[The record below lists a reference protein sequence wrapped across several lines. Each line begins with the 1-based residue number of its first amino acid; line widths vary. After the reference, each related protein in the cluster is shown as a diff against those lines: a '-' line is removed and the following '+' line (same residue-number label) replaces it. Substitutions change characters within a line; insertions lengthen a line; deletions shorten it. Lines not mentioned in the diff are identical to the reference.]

1 MFCHLDP
8 FSESELS
15 TSKRRESAGRYTILI
30 QRTFAARL
38 WGEVGILLA
47 SQVKEISMA
56 LLKASSLRKRPSIF
70 GFLVVLACLLAGT
83 RANAQ
88 GDELLDAASKGDL
101 DRVEKLLTMGT
112 DVNARSSAGGTALY
126 GASFN
131 GHLDVVQALL
141 AKGADVDGTTLS
153 RSRPLAAA
161 SQQGHLDVVQLLLA
175 KGADVNALN
184 LDGLSA
190 LFLAS
195 QQGHL
200 DVVQLLLAKGAD
212 VNAKTSLGFTPLY
225 AAKRGGHRDVY
236 ELLSRTLRSQA
247 GVHPGGTGE
256 SSHNGSTNGG
266 AISPAPTSVPLPP
279 KLTFPLK
286 PGEWAASTDSV
297 AYTQGSGE
305 VGKSKKELYCLTD
318 ETWDI
323 QVTQTII
330 PEVFPKEGTC
340 PNKISTSATG
350 ANVDTDCM
358 MPYEMSAKVQ
368 NDESGLRDIY
378 TYFGWQIKGN
388 FQIVFDGTIHMVG
401 KGSINATFGT
411 FTVVRG
417 KYRLMGAYESPE
429 GAVFSPISGNASIPI
444 INGKGGTTNLF
455 ANSGASF
462 QTDLRWIGDTCG
474 KKDEKLKIK

>member
-1 MFCHLDP
+1 
-8 FSESELS
+8 
-15 TSKRRESAGRYTILI
+15 
-30 QRTFAARL
+30 
-38 WGEVGILLA
+38 
-47 SQVKEISMA
+47 
-56 LLKASSLRKRPSIF
+56 
-70 GFLVVLACLLAGT
+70 
-83 RANAQ
+83 
-88 GDELLDAASKGDL
+88 
-101 DRVEKLLTMGT
+101 
-112 DVNARSSAGGTALY
+112 
-126 GASFN
+126 
-131 GHLDVVQALL
+131 
-141 AKGADVDGTTLS
+141 
-153 RSRPLAAA
+153 
-161 SQQGHLDVVQLLLA
+161 
-175 KGADVNALN
+175 
-184 LDGLSA
+184 
-190 LFLAS
+190 
-195 QQGHL
+195 
-200 DVVQLLLAKGAD
+200 
-212 VNAKTSLGFTPLY
+212 
-225 AAKRGGHRDVY
+225 
-236 ELLSRTLRSQA
+236 
-247 GVHPGGTGE
+247 
-256 SSHNGSTNGG
+256 
-266 AISPAPTSVPLPP
+266 
-279 KLTFPLK
+279 LTFPLK